1 MLSEIIFH
9 RETDSSGEASD
20 YQHST
25 LERQRTITLAHS
37 EMQDSQDSETGS
49 VVRQNTMT
57 LSREEEEEEEYR
69 RKDNADSK
77 EEGREDSKD
86 DKEDADSKRHGG
98 KGKNKDKNRADQRED
113 KIEQKSVK
121 GGNESPVCDKKTK
134 ASRVLKEEEQTT
146 EATSQDNEVS
156 QCLFDVLAYCVFL
169 EHLSD
174 FTV

>member
-57 LSREEEEEEEYR
+57 LSREEEKEEEFQ
-69 RKDNADSK
+69 RKSNADSRG
-77 EEGREDSKD
+77 EG
-86 DKEDADSKRHGG
+86 KEDNIGEEEDTDCKQHGG
-98 KGKNKDKNRADQRED
+98 KGRNTDKNRTDQMEE
-113 KIEQKSVK
+113 KIEQKKVQ
-121 GGNESPVCDKKTK
+121 GGKESPVCDGENE
-134 ASRVLKEEEQTT
+134 AARMLKEEEQTS

-156 QCLFDVLAYCVFL
+156 QCLFDVLAYCVMCGAF
-169 EHLSD
+169 
-174 FTV
+174 V

>member
-20 YQHST
+20 YQHSA

-57 LSREEEEEEEYR
+57 LSREEEEEEEEYQ
-69 RKDNADSK
+69 RKDNADSR
-77 EEGREDSKD
+77 EEVKDSKD
-86 DKEDADSKRHGG
+86 EKEDADCKRHGG
-98 KGKNKDKNRADQRED
+98 KGRNKDKNRPDQRED
-113 KIEQKSVK
+113 KIEPKKVK
-121 GGNESPVCDKKTK
+121 GGNESSVCDKENE
-134 ASRVLKEEEQTT
+134 AARVLKEEQTS

-156 QCLFDVLAYCVFL
+156 QCYLMSLLTVLCL
-169 EHLSD
+169 EHLSYYI
-174 FTV
+174 V